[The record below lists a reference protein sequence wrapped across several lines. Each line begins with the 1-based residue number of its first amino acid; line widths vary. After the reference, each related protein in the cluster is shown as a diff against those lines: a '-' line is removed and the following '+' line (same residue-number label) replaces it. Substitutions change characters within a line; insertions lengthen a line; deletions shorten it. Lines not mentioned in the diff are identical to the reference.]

1 MPWRRYPG
9 SGSGSSS
16 CVTRPSPLPPTVDG
30 VIHTARAARSLPG
43 YGQLPLGD
51 LIAQLPAV
59 PYALEV
65 PNDVLR
71 RELGTAQYARLVL
84 ATAREFVAECGL
96 TVVTN

>member
-1 MPWRRYPG
+1 MRPPSRH
-9 SGSGSSS
+9 
-16 CVTRPSPLPPTVDG
+16 RPSDG

-51 LIAQLPAV
+51 LLAQLPAV

-71 RELGTAQYARLVL
+71 QELGTAEYARLVL

-96 TVVTN
+96 TVVSN